1 LFKINGNTAAVLIDY
16 NLIPI
21 GSLRLNIWSRVV
33 SGGEMIRILLIED
46 DVAVLEMLKK
56 TLEREGYQVTT
67 ASNGRIGIREYN
79 SQSFDV
85 VITDLIMPDMEGM
98 ETIISLRK
106 DNPDV
111 KIIAMSGGGLNNPD
125 EYLDVAKKLGAIK
138 AFEKP
143 LRRQVLLDAV
153 AELTS

>member
-1 LFKINGNTAAVLIDY
+1 
-16 NLIPI
+16 
-21 GSLRLNIWSRVV
+21 
-33 SGGEMIRILLIED
+33 MIHILLIED
-46 DVAVLEMLKK
+46 DIAVQEMLKK

-67 ASNGRIGIREYN
+67 ASNGRIGLREYN
-79 SQSFDV
+79 NQAFDV

-98 ETIISLRK
+98 ETIISLKK

-125 EYLDVAKKLGAIK
+125 EYLDVARKLGAIK

-153 AELTS
+153 AELIS